1 MKVLDEYFILFD
13 EARYREESFHKL
25 NELFHDDIE
34 FVLNK
39 KTFKGKEA
47 WKQFVKSVY
56 TTNKDLKHMHN
67 GWTQNED
74 GSYETDWA
82 ICGNR
87 YETGVYTQEGKDI
100 ARLDANGKIIYLENQ
115 PKDDQLFS
123 NQS

>member
-1 MKVLDEYFILFD
+1 MNILDEYFILFD
-13 EARYREESFHKL
+13 EARYSEESFHKL

-47 WKQFVKSVY
+47 WKQFVKNVY

>member
-1 MKVLDEYFILFD
+1 MNILDEYFILFD
-13 EARYREESFHKL
+13 EARYSEESFHKL

-56 TTNKDLKHMHN
+56 TTNKDLKHMHS

>member
-1 MKVLDEYFILFD
+1 MNVLDEYFILFD
-13 EARYREESFHKL
+13 EARYSEESFHKL

-56 TTNKDLKHMHN
+56 RTNKDLKHMHN

-123 NQS
+123 NQ

>member
-1 MKVLDEYFILFD
+1 MNILDEYFILFD
-13 EARYREESFHKL
+13 EARYSEESFHKL

-56 TTNKDLKHMHN
+56 TTNKGLKHMHN

>member
-1 MKVLDEYFILFD
+1 MNVLDEYFILFD
-13 EARYREESFHKL
+13 EARYSEESFHKL

-39 KTFKGKEA
+39 KNFKGKEA

-123 NQS
+123 NQ

>member
-1 MKVLDEYFILFD
+1 MNILNEYFILFD
-13 EARYREESFHKL
+13 EARYSEKSFHKL

-56 TTNKDLKHMHN
+56 ATNKDLKHMHN

-100 ARLDANGKIIYLENQ
+100 ARLDAKGKIIYLENQ

>member
-1 MKVLDEYFILFD
+1 MNVLDEYFILFD
-13 EARYREESFHKL
+13 EARYSEESFHKL

-56 TTNKDLKHMHN
+56 RTNKDLKHMHN
-67 GWTQNED
+67 DWTQNED

-100 ARLDANGKIIYLENQ
+100 ARLDENGKIIYLENQ

-123 NQS
+123 NQ

>member
-1 MKVLDEYFILFD
+1 MNVLDEYFILFD

-74 GSYETDWA
+74 GSYET
-82 ICGNR
+82 
-87 YETGVYTQEGKDI
+87 GVYTQEGKDI